1 MTDLRSI
8 ADRYA
13 AADFD
18 AVAFNL
24 HTDFLRL
31 KHALVQRR
39 KSEGLSRQQ
48 VADFLGIPEDE
59 VAQFEQ
65 YYYDP
70 KASEIRQY
78 ALAVMMEIKTEC
90 RPFIAP
96 VYYGDQDIQPLSEDE
111 CYTGT
116 AVMSASANAGQW
128 GE

>member
-39 KSEGLSRQQ
+39 KSEGLSR
-48 VADFLGIPEDE
+48 
-59 VAQFEQ
+59 
-65 YYYDP
+65 
-70 KASEIRQY
+70 
-78 ALAVMMEIKTEC
+78 
-90 RPFIAP
+90 
-96 VYYGDQDIQPLSEDE
+96 
-111 CYTGT
+111 
-116 AVMSASANAGQW
+116 
-128 GE
+128 